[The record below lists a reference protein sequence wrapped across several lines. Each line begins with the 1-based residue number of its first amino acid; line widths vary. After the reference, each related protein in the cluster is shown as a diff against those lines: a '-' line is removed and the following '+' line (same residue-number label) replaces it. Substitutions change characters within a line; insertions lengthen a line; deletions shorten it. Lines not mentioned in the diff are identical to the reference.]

1 MQESRKLPEVV
12 IILKVGEN
20 NVKEFLTRVFDRK
33 KIEKIWQDKC
43 DERRAIRKK
52 EKEQAR
58 LDAIA
63 ALEEGEQLPEEQENQ
78 EEEEDPDMPNLQEMI
93 DEETSKVTAVRE
105 AQQSKI
111 DELQDQLLES
121 KIKIISIDADKPV

>member
-105 AQQSKI
+105 A
-111 DELQDQLLES
+111 
-121 KIKIISIDADKPV
+121 